1 MPVSVDL
8 PEELRKDL
16 EDKKD
21 EGYYSST
28 SEIIREALREFLEE
42 TREVTEKQRIV
53 AELADRGEIEKIEV
67 SGEAAESLDR
77 GLEQLEEER

>member
-8 PEELRKDL
+8 PEKLRKDL